1 LCGSP
6 STQGEDASSH
16 RQKGKARPLIRNSN
30 DEGNRRYLSR
40 PNSERRRYSDL
51 GTKGI
56 DSTHHALQFKKRAQQ
71 LVSNKSMTLGNFTDR

>member
-1 LCGSP
+1 MREIAAICR
-6 STQGEDASSH
+6 A
-16 RQKGKARPLIRNSN
+16 
-30 DEGNRRYLSR
+30 
-40 PNSERRRYSDL
+40 